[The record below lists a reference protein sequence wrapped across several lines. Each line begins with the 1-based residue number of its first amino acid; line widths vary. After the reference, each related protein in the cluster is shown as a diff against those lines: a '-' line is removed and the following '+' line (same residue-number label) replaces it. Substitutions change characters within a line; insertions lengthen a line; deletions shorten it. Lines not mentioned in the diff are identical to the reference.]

1 MVSNI
6 KLSWEILWNN
16 KENGYVGAIICVCIF
31 SLKPL
36 LWVEATV
43 CFWVVCCT
51 ACSFTVNCQ
60 NKDMEAHWLMG

>member
-36 LWVEATV
+36 L
-43 CFWVVCCT
+43 
-51 ACSFTVNCQ
+51 
-60 NKDMEAHWLMG
+60 